1 MSVYRDMPAGAAG
14 GKEGAVLGFILGVV
28 FGGVQL
34 ALLLLAV
41 SSVGTG
47 KLKIWPL
54 AVQFLCPFAGLLLC
68 AFLVKEQLL
77 ICAVTISSLLIVGA
91 VIKFI
96 SARKGKKG

>member
-1 MSVYRDMPAGAAG
+1 M
-14 GKEGAVLGFILGVV
+14 LGFLLGVV

-34 ALLLLAV
+34 CLLLLAV
-41 SSVGTG
+41 NSVGAG

-54 AVQFLCPFAGLLLC
+54 AAQFFCPFAGLLLC
-68 AFLVKEQLL
+68 AFVAREQLL

-96 SARKGKKG
+96 SVRKGKKG